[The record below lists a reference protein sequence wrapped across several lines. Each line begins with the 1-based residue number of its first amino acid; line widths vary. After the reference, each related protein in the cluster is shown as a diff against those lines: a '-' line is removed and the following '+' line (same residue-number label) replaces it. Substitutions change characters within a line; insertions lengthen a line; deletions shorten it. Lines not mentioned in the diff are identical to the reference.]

1 MTYIVTG
8 GKSGLGLSIV
18 NTLRQKDLHVL
29 TISRR
34 IDNSDPFH
42 IQADATDYGSLKA
55 AYRLIKKEYPYCKGL
70 INCAGIASMNL
81 ALTTPFE
88 ITRQVIELNLI
99 GTIYS
104 CQVFSPLLIKKP
116 NSRIINFST
125 IAVPLSLEGE
135 SIYVASKA
143 GVEAFSKVLAK
154 ELSPFKTTVN
164 VISPGPVKTNL
175 LKGLSKEQIH
185 NIVQRQIFK
194 NELKSA
200 DIDDCILM
208 LTSSLS
214 NNLTGHVF
222 NVGGV
227 R

>member
-1 MTYIVTG
+1 MTYILTG
-8 GKSGLGLSIV
+8 GKSGLGLSIAK
-18 NTLRQKDLHVL
+18 TLRQNNHHVL

-34 IDNSDPFH
+34 DDQHDPDH
-42 IQADATDYGSLKA
+42 LQADVTDYSSLKK
-55 AYRLIKKEYPYCKGL
+55 AYNLIKKTHTTCKGL

-81 ALTTPFE
+81 ALTTPSN
-88 ITRQVIELNLI
+88 ITREVIELNLI

-104 CQVFSPLLIKKP
+104 CQVFAPLLIKKP
-116 NSRIINFST
+116 GSRIINFST

-143 GVEAFSKVLAK
+143 GVEAFSKVFAK

-164 VISPGPVKTNL
+164 VIAPGPVRTNL
-175 LKGLSKEQIH
+175 LKGLSDKQIQ
-185 NIVQRQIFK
+185 NVVQSQILK
-194 NELKSA
+194 TELQLS
-200 DIDDCILM
+200 DIDSCVQL
-208 LTSSLS
+208 LLS
-214 NNLTGHVF
+214 PFSDTLTGHVF